1 MTVAWASQAGAEP
14 GSPVYHFIGCYAQ
27 HHCAGSVSAKWRH
40 LQSNLSMFQLGLWR
54 VWLHRRLFSPSAW
67 DQACGLNAKQSWG
80 SRDIAVIP
88 ALGKLDEHLEAS
100 PGDMRPVLSPKGET
114 AEWWR
119 ARSVLSENT
128 GSVSSTHKVAP
139 NCLYF
144 LFHRILHPYG
154 FYGTGNTW
162 SVHIL
167 IQMKMRSKNNQIL
180 KKERWNLVKKKKGRE
195 MEKGRDILHTESWAQ
210 HIVS

>member
-1 MTVAWASQAGAEP
+1 
-14 GSPVYHFIGCYAQ
+14 
-27 HHCAGSVSAKWRH
+27 
-40 LQSNLSMFQLGLWR
+40 MFQLGLWR
-54 VWLHRRLFSPSAW
+54 VLLHRRHFSPSAW

-88 ALGKLDEHLEAS
+88 DLGKLDEHLEAS

-180 KKERWNLVKKKKGRE
+180 KRKDGIWSKKKKKGERWRE
-195 MEKGRDILHTESWAQ
+195 EETFSTLRESWAQ